1 MLRIPKQWLALIALL
16 VLGLL
21 FLEKSPTVLLDPVME
36 TEPSEFPYAYMT
48 DIETIEFD
56 TGGEMRYKMTTPAAR
71 YFQLDP
77 TTPGPNDYTLIDH
90 PHILFY
96 AEGDTSPWYLS
107 AVKGHTD
114 ASGQRVRLTTN
125 VEAQQDS
132 KRHGVIRVTTSELLV
147 HPAQQYAE
155 TDKAVKMRAR
165 QSEIETEGMR
175 AYLNEDRIELLSQVR
190 GTYAP

>member
-16 VLGLL
+16 VVGLL
-21 FLEKSPTVLLDPVME
+21 LLEKSPTVLLDPVD
-36 TEPSEFPYAYMT
+36 TESSEFPYAYMT
-48 DIETIEFD
+48 NIETTEFD
-56 TGGEMRYKMTTPAAR
+56 TSGKMRYKMTTPAAR
-71 YFQLDP
+71 FYQLDP
-77 TTPGPNDYTLIDH
+77 TTPGPQDYTLIDH
-90 PHILFY
+90 PRILFY

-114 ASGQRVRLTTN
+114 ASGERVRLTTD

-132 KRHGVIRVTTSELLV
+132 NRHGLIRVTTSELLV
-147 HPAQQYAE
+147 LPAQQYAE

-165 QSEIETEGMR
+165 QNEIETQGMR
-175 AYLNEDRIELLSQVR
+175 AYLDEDRIELLSQVR